1 MLGEIRLLPLV
12 RSIPPRVIIWPDLAP
27 KPIVGGF
34 LSSLNELRIAV
45 GAFGIV
51 VAAAV
56 LGSPGVLPFA
66 LFPWAVAFALL
77 ASRAGAVVQVGLREL
92 VSRIAGR
99 MAVVAVVVLVL
110 LAAVVTN
117 VALAVVLFCW
127 IAALSLIA
135 SALVRPPRFVEGF
148 ANATLAAVA
157 LAGLCGVLEAGLRLP
172 VLSRRLGTPQDRARL
187 ARASDHLEREN
198 TFRMRSRHET
208 IARTPGVR
216 RILGVGDSYTWGD
229 KIQSTDS
236 VWPALLENELSR
248 AGAALPTE
256 VINLSRVG
264 WNTVEEAAALNRLGW
279 QFSPD
284 RVILQ
289 FYLNDAEA
297 RPDEVPGVRGR
308 LKDAVEPLRG
318 NLIQWSALFW
328 VVKRAFTL
336 SSGRLGDFHGLNPVD
351 TFRDDSPGWHR
362 MRQALR
368 EMADSA
374 RARGVPITLVLFPDF
389 TPGSWTPAT
398 YPYAPIHRKIAQEA
412 LAHGFEVLDL
422 TPAYAAQGG
431 NWKRWWVTAYDGHP
445 NPAAQVVAAQ
455 AIAEYLHRLGW
466 PSSTGART
474 TPPEGPITSE

>member
-1 MLGEIRLLPLV
+1 
-12 RSIPPRVIIWPDLAP
+12 
-27 KPIVGGF
+27 

-77 ASRAGAVVQVGLREL
+77 ASRAGAVVQVGLQEL

-99 MAVVAVVVLVL
+99 LAIVAVVVLVL
-110 LAAVVTN
+110 LAAIVTN

-127 IAALSLIA
+127 IAAFSLIA

-172 VLSRRLGTPQDRARL
+172 VLARRLGTPQDRARF
-187 ARASDHLEREN
+187 AQTSDHLEWQN
-198 TFRMRSRHET
+198 TFGLRSRHET
-208 IARTPGVR
+208 IARTPGAR
-216 RILGVGDSYTWGD
+216 RILAVGDSYTWGD
-229 KIQSTDS
+229 KVQSTDS
-236 VWPALLENELSR
+236 VWPSLLEKELSR
-248 AGAALPTE
+248 ASAALPTE

-264 WNTVEEAAALNRLGW
+264 WNTVQEAEALNQLGW

-284 RVILQ
+284 RVLLQ

-297 RPDEVPGVRGR
+297 RPDEVPGTRGR
-308 LKDAVEPLRG
+308 PKVEPQRR
-318 NLIQWSALFW
+318 NLIHWSALVW

-336 SSGRLGDFHGLNPVD
+336 SSSRLGDFHGLNPVD
-351 TFRDDSPGWHR
+351 TFRDDSPGWHQ

-389 TPGSWTPAT
+389 SPGSWTPAT
-398 YPYAPIHRKIAQEA
+398 YPYAPIHRKVAQEA

-431 NWKRWWVTAYDGHP
+431 NWKRYWTAAYDGHP

-474 TPPEGPITSE
+474 APSEGSITSQEPRRDETGSPF